1 MDVFFA
7 QLKHQ
12 NVKQQEAYQTTQLLG
27 LQLLYLTHARTT
39 ILSKDVIFNLKL
51 GVFVICIF
59 YCTLIFK
66 STHILRI
73 TAQKNYRSVRL
84 KSPLLL
90 MHNSQIAV
98 RRPPRSVPLATDS
111 VANRK
116 RKYAEDYNK

>member
-51 GVFVICIF
+51 GVFVICI
-59 YCTLIFK
+59 CIVL
-66 STHILRI
+66 
-73 TAQKNYRSVRL
+73 
-84 KSPLLL
+84 
-90 MHNSQIAV
+90 
-98 RRPPRSVPLATDS
+98 
-111 VANRK
+111 
-116 RKYAEDYNK
+116 